1 MKRTRKEKRVL
12 SYSARD
18 KQLVLRLRAVID
30 KSLTCLVAYSAGAK
44 PVFSLSV
51 KRLEVLIVLLVKMQ
65 VHRRLPPPP
74 PPPPQNSVRLTD
86 ISLPAIYTSGSG
98 CSKED

>member
-1 MKRTRKEKRVL
+1 MKRTLKEKRVL

-30 KSLTCLVAYSAGAK
+30 KSLTYLVAYSAGTK

-51 KRLEVLIVLLVKMQ
+51 K
-65 VHRRLPPPP
+65 
-74 PPPPQNSVRLTD
+74 
-86 ISLPAIYTSGSG
+86 
-98 CSKED
+98 